1 MKKLVVL
8 VLVAVPAILFGTS
21 IVLGQEATPDDV
33 KEQFVNLT
41 RAEVEAMGYV
51 VVDQCISAE
60 TVGAPEELGAQG
72 FHALNGALIDTK
84 LDPLEPEGMHLDA
97 EDNVMAVEYLTPR
110 QEEPLTVLGQQLH
123 SLEGSEIDV
132 LHLWFLDNPAGQF
145 ADFNTNATCNVALPE
160 AGIAGYQASD
170 GGPGSLV
177 WALAAGLVGSML
189 MGAGWTL
196 SRTGSR

>member
-1 MKKLVVL
+1 MKNLVVL
-8 VLVAVPAILFGTS
+8 VLVAVLAILFGTR
-21 IVLGQEATPDDV
+21 IVLGQEATLDDV
-33 KEQFVNLT
+33 KEQFVNPT

-51 VVDQCISAE
+51 VVDQCISAG

-97 EDNVMAVEYLTPR
+97 EDNVTGVEYLTPR

-123 SLEGSEIDV
+123 PLEGSEIDV

-145 ADFNTNATCNVALPE
+145 ADFNTNATCNAALPE
-160 AGIAGYQASD
+160 AGIVRYQASA

-177 WALAAGLVGSML
+177 SALAAGLVGSML
-189 MGAGWTL
+189 MSAGWTL
-196 SRTGSR
+196 RRTGSR